1 MPSTRSF
8 VNASKDTL
16 AAQWGMSSCYA
27 ASRGPLNLKKW
38 HLHVGEW
45 IRWLNQRSGWEPWGF
60 SNGGTHLGAQIFRA
74 NLYGQTWVICPKKIV
89 HEVWGWLPFIN
100 PRGPQDATVAKWRFT
115 SGFPLPRTKCFVHVI
130 LEVTPRD
137 DKLPKKL
144 EVCIYNT
151 VYIYIHMWVNYMN
164 LISHTNL

>member
-27 ASRGPLNLKKW
+27 ASRGPPNLKKW

-60 SNGGTHLGAQIFRA
+60 SNGGTHLRAQIFHA

-89 HEVWGWLPFIN
+89 HEVWG
-100 PRGPQDATVAKWRFT
+100 
-115 SGFPLPRTKCFVHVI
+115 PRTPGCNRGKMKVYFRIPGCLERNVSFMSSWRWPQGMINCQKNLRCVYII
-130 LEVTPRD
+130 L
-137 DKLPKKL
+137 
-144 EVCIYNT
+144 CM
-151 VYIYIHMWVNYMN
+151 YIYIHMWVNYMN

>member
-60 SNGGTHLGAQIFRA
+60 SNGGTHFGGSIFSCKFVWSNLSDLPEKNRAWSLGLVTFYQ
-74 NLYGQTWVICPKKIV
+74 P
-89 HEVWGWLPFIN
+89 
-100 PRGPQDATVAKWRFT
+100 
-115 SGFPLPRTKCFVHVI
+115 PRTPGCNRGKMKVYFWIPGC
-130 LEVTPRD
+130 LERNVSFMSSWRWPQGMINCQKTWG
-137 DKLPKKL
+137 
-144 EVCIYNT
+144 
-151 VYIYIHMWVNYMN
+151 VYI
-164 LISHTNL
+164 